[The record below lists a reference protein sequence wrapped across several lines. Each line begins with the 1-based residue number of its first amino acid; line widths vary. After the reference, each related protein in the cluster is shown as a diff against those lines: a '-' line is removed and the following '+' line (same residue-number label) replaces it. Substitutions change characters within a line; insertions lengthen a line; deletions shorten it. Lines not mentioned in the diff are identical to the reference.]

1 MQSYEER
8 TKDFTFTQQDENEI
22 AQMVIVRIKQRMDIP
37 KKINHFSSMSQLSQT
52 GWV

>member
-22 AQMVIVRIKQRMDIP
+22 VQMVIVRI
-37 KKINHFSSMSQLSQT
+37 
-52 GWV
+52 